1 MDESAQG
8 LFSRPVEDIERPEG
22 AVRQFNR
29 PSSRKTAARFIENI
43 PQRASLN
50 ETGDDI
56 RPIDLD
62 RFGHA
67 GVPPIGDGAAQDVVL
82 ILRRGGIRR

>member
-22 AVRQFNR
+22 AVRQIDR
-29 PSSRKTAARFIENI
+29 PSSRKTTARFVENI
-43 PQRASLN
+43 LQRASLD

-67 GVPPIGDGAAQDVVL
+67 GVPPVGDGGAQEVVL
-82 ILRRGGIRR
+82 ILRRGGVRR